1 MLQRKRI
8 EPDQAKAKIEQY
20 CAYQERS
27 HYEVREKLYSFGL
40 YKAEVEELIGSLIE
54 GNFLNEE
61 RFAVQFTGG
70 HFRLK
75 QWGKQKIRQGLQ
87 QKRVS
92 EYNIR
97 RALDTI
103 DPETYRATL
112 EKLAGKKW
120 QTLKSGVM
128 HHLERKAR
136 LTRYLIQKGYESSI
150 VRNVVEAITAQ

>member
-1 MLQRKRI
+1 MLRKRI
-8 EPDQAKAKIEQY
+8 EPDQARPKIEQY

-40 YKAEVEELIGSLIE
+40 HKAEVEELIGSLIE

-75 QWGKQKIRQGLQ
+75 QWGKQKIRLGLQ

-103 DPETYRATL
+103 DPETYRAAL
-112 EKLAGKKW
+112 EKLAAKKW

-128 HHLERKAR
+128 HHLERKAL
-136 LTRYLIQKGYESSI
+136 LTRYLIQKGYESPL
-150 VRNVVEAITAQ
+150 VRNVVEAITTQ